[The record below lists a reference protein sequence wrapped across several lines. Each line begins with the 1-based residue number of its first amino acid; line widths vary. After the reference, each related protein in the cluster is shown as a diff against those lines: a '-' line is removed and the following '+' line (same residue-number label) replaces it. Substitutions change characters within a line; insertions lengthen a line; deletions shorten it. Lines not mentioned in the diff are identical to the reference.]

1 MKNRKIC
8 VLDAA
13 ILILF
18 CLLTI
23 GVITFLRPCG
33 VHEDGSY
40 SSCHW
45 AGRILFGFGI
55 TGILEMVFVL
65 LLQKPFRFG
74 VNAAVFLQAV
84 LMVMIPGGI
93 VSLCG
98 MNTMRCNLIMRPG
111 VQVISLVIALLA
123 AINLWMIWRLIQK
136 EK

>member
-1 MKNRKIC
+1 MKNRKIH
-8 VLDAA
+8 VFDIV

-18 CLLTI
+18 CFLAI
-23 GVITFLRPCG
+23 GVITFLGPCG

-45 AGRILFGFGI
+45 AGRILFGLGI
-55 TGILEMVFVL
+55 VGILEAVLAVF
-65 LLQKPFRFG
+65 LQNQFRLG

-84 LMVMIPGGI
+84 LMVMIPGKV

-98 MNTMRCNLIMRPG
+98 MSTMRCNLIMKPG

-123 AINLWMIWRLIQK
+123 AMNLWLTYRWIQK